1 VSRRKVHFSA
11 QELVQVLSHYDVGV
25 IEKARSL
32 RVGSAAA
39 PKMVIDAQKG
49 RFLLK
54 RRQVRK
60 SEVDR
65 VLFAHAVQAHLAA
78 KGFPTVGVVPT
89 VNGAET
95 ILELGKYVYEFF
107 EFVEGG
113 RYDGSTEAVAEA
125 GRRLAQ
131 LHRCAADFSLTDESL
146 TGSFHDSSTV
156 RRHLR
161 LVPGK
166 AAGENRKLRQTA
178 EELMVLYN
186 ASSTRVNELGFDSW
200 PRQVVHGDWHPGNM
214 LFSDRELVAVL
225 DFDLARIAPVV
236 TDLANGMLQFSIVAN
251 RPNPVDWPDYLDQAK
266 LVRFLDGYRRVMEP
280 PPEQLKCLPDLMAET
295 IIAEA
300 VLPVVATGF
309 FGNLSGLDFLSM
321 IRRKARWIE
330 KHRDSLVEAIG
341 VSGS

>member
-1 VSRRKVHFSA
+1 MSRRKVQFSA

-32 RVGSAAA
+32 RVGGAAA
-39 PKMVIDAQKG
+39 PKMVIDSRKG
-49 RFLLK
+49 RYLLK

-60 SEVDR
+60 GDTDR

-78 KGFPTVGVVPT
+78 KGFPTVEVLCT

-95 ILELGKYVYEFF
+95 ILELDGHIYEFF
-107 EFVEGG
+107 EFVEGS
-113 RYDGSTEAVAEA
+113 RYDGSTEAVVEA

-131 LHRCAADFSLTDESL
+131 LHRCIADFSLTDESL
-146 TGSFHDSSTV
+146 VGSFHDSSTV

-166 AAGENRKLRQTA
+166 AAGENTKLRQTG
-178 EELMVLYN
+178 EKLMILYN
-186 ASSTRVNELGFDSW
+186 AASTRVNELGFDSW

-225 DFDLARIAPVV
+225 DFDLVRIAPVV
-236 TDLANGMLQFSIVAN
+236 TDLANGMLQFSIVAD
-251 RPNPVDWPDYLDQAK
+251 RPNPVYWPDYLDQAK
-266 LVRFLDGYRRVMEP
+266 LVRFLDGYRLVSEP
-280 PPEQLKCLPDLMAET
+280 PAEQLKCLPDLMIET

-321 IRRKARWIE
+321 IRRKARWIDR
-330 KHRDSLVEAIG
+330 HRDTLAEAIG
-341 VSGS
+341 AAG